1 MLPQRHGEYV
11 TIQIADRIYRLRTHQ
26 KYLVERNQQLVDEF
40 KKGTG
45 DAELIAKTMVCGTII
60 GGKNVRQVHER
71 LNYCRVNKHCKA
83 CRAARFSDCAR
94 KIIDRLPGEKN
105 ACCIP
110 CVIPFPQHHDYHE
123 TLDTARAALGL
134 VKPIANMFCRWN
146 QSAQHGRPDRILEYA
161 IGLHL
166 RFVESQ
172 QQLWPHVH
180 VLLIA
185 ENGLQLES
193 KNGRSLKESM
203 DKCLRVATPEMA
215 PIPFRFGEFDRFFV
229 DSAGDV
235 RSLQYGRRI
244 TRKDLER
251 RMKYAMSMEEVG
263 EETEGNCAGGYS
275 IIADTMRHKM
285 LADLGYPTTFTH
297 SRTKK
302 NDSAKVPSPTSQPCD
317 FDPLPLKKDS
327 VLQFDVLTHEFR
339 PIKAEDYC
347 QAKNQAIRSIRN
359 DLLEIRQEYRDNRK
373 GGV

>member
-1 MLPQRHGEYV
+1 
-11 TIQIADRIYRLRTHQ
+11 
-26 KYLVERNQQLVDEF
+26 
-40 KKGTG
+40 
-45 DAELIAKTMVCGTII
+45 
-60 GGKNVRQVHER
+60 
-71 LNYCRVNKHCKA
+71 
-83 CRAARFSDCAR
+83 
-94 KIIDRLPGEKN
+94 
-105 ACCIP
+105 
-110 CVIPFPQHHDYHE
+110 
-123 TLDTARAALGL
+123 AALGL
-134 VKPIANMFCRWN
+134 VKTIANMFCRWN

-203 DKCLRVATPEMA
+203 EKCLRVATPEMA
-215 PIPFRFGEFDRFFV
+215 PLLFRFGEFDRFFV

-244 TRKDLER
+244 ARKDLER

-263 EETEGNCAGGYS
+263 EETEGNGAGGYS
-275 IIADTMRHKM
+275 SIADTMRHKM

-302 NDSAKVPSPTSQPCD
+302 KDSAKVPSPTSQPCD
-317 FDPLPLKKDS
+317 FDPLPLRKES

-339 PIKAEDYC
+339 PIKAEDYG
-347 QAKNQAIRSIRN
+347 QAKKQAIQCAKN
-359 DLLEIRQEYRDNRK
+359 HLLRVLSECRDKKK
-373 GGV
+373 GVA